1 MGSIGSMVRLDN
13 RISYRRDLL
22 TSVQG
27 SHDTL
32 LALYLMI
39 SGPHDLC
46 SNCTSL
52 SQTSMWLQTALSRL
66 AGQSILK
73 PLINL
78 ENAEVKVPQIPL
90 LFQTK
95 GTKSVSFKHQT
106 GGFLCM
112 LTRPSNVFSLLK
124 IYQTASCYFHLCLCY
139 LMGPGRKLV
148 RFPR

>member
-1 MGSIGSMVRLDN
+1 MSAGPSNERSRKPRYAPCLVLDDKRSPRVFKLYVLGTNINVAADCLVQACWTVDTQPPHKFGKCRGEGS
-13 RISYRRDLL
+13 
-22 TSVQG
+22 
-27 SHDTL
+27 
-32 LALYLMI
+32 
-39 SGPHDLC
+39 
-46 SNCTSL
+46 
-52 SQTSMWLQTALSRL
+52 
-66 AGQSILK
+66 
-73 PLINL
+73 
-78 ENAEVKVPQIPL
+78 QIPI

-139 LMGPGRKLV
+139 SMGPGRNLV